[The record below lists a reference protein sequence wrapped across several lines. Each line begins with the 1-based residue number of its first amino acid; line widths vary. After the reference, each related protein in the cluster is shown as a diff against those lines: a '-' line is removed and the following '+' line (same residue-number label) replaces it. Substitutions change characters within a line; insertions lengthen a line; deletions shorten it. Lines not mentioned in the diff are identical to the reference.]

1 MNDLLIDELKQSTYE
16 HCFWRRYLG
25 PLSSAGSSAFSIHLA
40 ILVEPYLE
48 YILNGSKTIESRFS
62 KNRIAPFGAVESGDV
77 VLLRGSNDNSL
88 SGLCLVRKVWSYY
101 LDSMSLGLIRS
112 DFEIELRVES
122 SSFWEERKEARF
134 ATLMRISDVC
144 RLPPIAVPK
153 RDRRG
158 WVVLQSRQQSFSF
171 D

>member
-1 MNDLLIDELKQSTYE
+1 MNNLLIDKLKQSTYN
-16 HCFWRRYLG
+16 HRFWRRYLE
-25 PLSSAGSSAFSIHLA
+25 PLSSSGSSAFSIHLA

-48 YILNGSKTIESRFS
+48 YILGGSKTIESRFS

-77 VLLRGSNDNSL
+77 VLLRGPNDNTL
-88 SGLCLVRKVWSYY
+88 SGLCLVRKVWFYHLNSKN
-101 LDSMSLGLIRS
+101 LGLIRS
-112 DFEIELRVES
+112 DFAAALRVES

-144 RLPPIAVPK
+144 RLPPISVPK

-158 WVVLQSRQQSFSF
+158 WVVLQSRQQRFSF